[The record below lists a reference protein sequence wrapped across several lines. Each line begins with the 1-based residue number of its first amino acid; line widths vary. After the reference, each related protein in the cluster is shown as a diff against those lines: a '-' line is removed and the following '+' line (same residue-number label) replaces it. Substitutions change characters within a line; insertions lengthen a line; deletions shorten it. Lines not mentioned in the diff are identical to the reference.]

1 METLEKTE
9 SILENHDIHF
19 LITGH
24 GQMADSKEEILKRK
38 LESLNYIKETKT
50 Q

>member
-1 METLEKTE
+1 LKKTE
-9 SILENHDIHF
+9 SILENHDIRF

-24 GQMADSKEEILKRK
+24 GQMADSKEEIIKRK
-38 LESLNYIKETKT
+38 LESLNYIEKTKT